1 MQPRVGKLAGK
12 YQVEFVKTLGVAKLA
27 TIFGVTAGVLLGLI
41 LIISQLAA
49 TPMTL
54 LYSGLD
60 YEEAGQI
67 MQRLDQAGV
76 PYEIDG
82 NGTMIFAPKDQ
93 VLRLRMDLA
102 SEGLP
107 SGGTV
112 GYEIFD
118 TSNALNTTAF
128 VQDLNRLRALEG
140 ELSRTITSLSVVDTA
155 RVHLVIPER
164 SLFTKDKEEPTA
176 SIMINGRGDLG
187 RRQVQAIQTLV
198 AAAVPG
204 LTPARVAV
212 VDDAGGLLASLAE
225 DENGQQLSQSLDDRT
240 ATFEKR
246 MRNQVKEIVASIV
259 GEDAVRVQVSAE
271 IDFNRIIEQSETY
284 DPDSQVARSTLTI
297 EESSSDTE
305 SRADGAVSVA
315 NSLPEAE
322 AEPNES
328 NVASANNRLEE
339 KVNFEISRTTKTET
353 QEAGRIQ
360 RLSVA
365 VVVDGSY
372 AEAADGTETY
382 TPRTQD
388 EMDRITSLVRSAI
401 GFNET
406 RGDTIEVLNLAFAK
420 PETPVFEEAEAPL
433 LGLVKDDYMRMGE
446 ILAAIIVA
454 GLLVMVLKTVLTKTS
469 GSSGQEPG
477 TTPAL
482 AGPDGQPMMALPAG
496 TAAGEQNTQLA
507 LPPGASP
514 EAVAAQGNPAIAPPE
529 FRESALAQIDVAQIQ
544 GKVKD
549 SSVKKVGE
557 LVSSHPDESLSI
569 LRNWLHEA

>member
-1 MQPRVGKLAGK
+1 MQSRVGNLAGK
-12 YQVEFVKTLGVAKLA
+12 YYVEFIKTIGVAKLA
-27 TIFGVTAGVLLGLI
+27 TIAGVTAGVLLGLI
-41 LIISQLAA
+41 SIISQLAA

-67 MQRLDQAGV
+67 MQRLDQSGV

-93 VLRLRMDLA
+93 VLKLRMDLA

-107 SGGTV
+107 SGGTI

-118 TSNALNTTAF
+118 NSNALNTTAF

-140 ELSRTITSLSVVDTA
+140 ELSRTITSLKVVDSA

-164 SLFTKDKEEPTA
+164 SLFSQDKQEPTA
-176 SIMINGRGDLG
+176 SITIDSRGDFG
-187 RRQVQAIQTLV
+187 RREVNAIQTLV
-198 AAAVPG
+198 AAAVPN
-204 LTPARVAV
+204 LSPARVAV
-212 VDDAGGLLASLAE
+212 IDDTGGLLASLA
-225 DENGQQLSQSLDDRT
+225 DDADGSQLSQSLDDRT
-240 ATFEKR
+240 AAFEKR
-246 MRNQVKEIVASIV
+246 MRSQVKEIVASIV
-259 GEDAVRVQVSAE
+259 GEEAVRVQVSAE

-305 SRADGAVSVA
+305 SKQAGGVSVS
-315 NSLPEAE
+315 NNLPEAE
-322 AEPNES
+322 AEPNEA

-372 AEAADGTETY
+372 TDAADGSQTY
-382 TPRTQD
+382 TPRAQD

-401 GFNET
+401 GFNEA
-406 RGDTIEVLNLAFAK
+406 RGDTVEVLNLAFAK
-420 PETPVFEEAEAPL
+420 PESPVFEESEAPL
-433 LGLVKDDYMRMGE
+433 LGLVKDDYMRIGE

-454 GLLVMVLKTVLTKTS
+454 GLLVMVLKTVLTKAS
-469 GSSGQEPG
+469 GPPQGDSG
-477 TTPAL
+477 TAPAL
-482 AGPDGQPMMALPAG
+482 AGPDGQQMMALPAG
-496 TAAGEQNTQLA
+496 SSEQSAQLA
-507 LPPGASP
+507 LPAGASP
-514 EAVAAQGNPAIAPPE
+514 DAAAAQGNPAIAPPN
-529 FRESALAQIDVAQIQ
+529 FQESALAQIDVAQIQ

-557 LVSSHPDESLSI
+557 LVSSHPDESISI